1 MASGEVVYHV
11 KTGGAEVERI
21 LLTDEVASKAN
32 ILTKDASTLLGR
44 EGTYI
49 RVLGTEEQLKRVE
62 TLLEGKARRIEGDEL
77 QEVLRKLKEEDE
89 RALAGFGSIFS

>member
-1 MASGEVVYHV
+1 
-11 KTGGAEVERI
+11 
-21 LLTDEVASKAN
+21 
-32 ILTKDASTLLGR
+32 
-44 EGTYI
+44 
-49 RVLGTEEQLKRVE
+49 LGTEEQLKRVE

>member
-1 MASGEVVYHV
+1 VASGEVVYHV
-11 KTGGAEVERI
+11 KTGAAEVERI

-32 ILTKDASTLLGR
+32 ILTKDASTLLGS